1 MLDKRALTERLQAV
15 ASYPTIEIGQ
25 RTGYMNRSRSRSPIR
40 CEEAEG
46 EDSERDQ
53 AVVDKQI
60 EELEAELEIA
70 RLEAKLMK
78 LRNSK
83 VKSQTQTQSQTK
95 TYIPLSP
102 LPGSQESQ
110 NSNTSRGSDTSPDAF
125 LGPGEN

>member
-1 MLDKRALTERLQAV
+1 VLDKRALTERLQAV

-40 CEEAEG
+40 CEEGEG

-83 VKSQTQTQSQTK
+83 VKSQTQSQTK

-110 NSNTSRGSDTSPDAF
+110 NSNTSRGSDASPDAF

>member
-25 RTGYMNRSRSRSPIR
+25 RTGYINRSRSRSPIR
-40 CEEAEG
+40 FEEGEG

-83 VKSQTQTQSQTK
+83 VKSQSQTK
-95 TYIPLSP
+95 THIPLSP

-110 NSNTSRGSDTSPDAF
+110 NSNTSRGSDASPDAF